1 MATCFHWLAGWLE
14 DAPGRMLNVK
24 LAEPLPART
33 LTALLGVFRL
43 DTETVAC
50 SMAWSPA
57 DLLLWRVLC
66 RAALIAAAAA

>member
-1 MATCFHWLAGWLE
+1 MTFNRLARWLQQ
-14 DAPGRMLNVK
+14 APGRMLNVK

-50 SMAWSPA
+50 RIACSPA
-57 DLLLWRVLC
+57 DLLLWRVLR
-66 RAALIAAAAA
+66 RAAFNAAAAA